1 MIPIFSISL
10 RKVNLGVDEGM
21 ENFPNRSPG
30 TTSSRSSSS
39 EGFGITGQTN
49 NDHSHSCGLSH
60 STASVIDRSSI
71 IAHCKM
77 DDEGVFFQ
85 FSLLPPELCARIL
98 SFVNSY
104 AELRSLCLVSK
115 AISKEA
121 FPLLYETVKV
131 PYNETKASNWFK
143 LMKTEN
149 SLARAVKALNVD
161 LAVLFSVES
170 RQEGIE
176 ILVTDV
182 LRSLIN
188 LKESVLFFLFRYNFL

>member
-1 MIPIFSISL
+1 
-10 RKVNLGVDEGM
+10 
-21 ENFPNRSPG
+21 
-30 TTSSRSSSS
+30 
-39 EGFGITGQTN
+39 
-49 NDHSHSCGLSH
+49 
-60 STASVIDRSSI
+60 
-71 IAHCKM
+71 M
-77 DDEGVFFQ
+77 DDEGVFSQ
-85 FSLLPPELCARIL
+85 FSLLPPELYARIL

-121 FPLLYETVKV
+121 FPPLYETVKL

-149 SLARAVKALNVD
+149 SLARAVKVLNVD
-161 LAVLFSVES
+161 LAVLFSAES
-170 RQEGIE
+170 RREGIE

-188 LKESVLFFLFRYNFL
+188 LKESVLFFLFRYNFP